1 MFLKLD
7 KKTPKPAV
15 VVVAEVGFAEQTELQ
30 KIILEYPTSKQYYWN
45 TLHQNNNIGI
55 SYIII
60 IILEYPTQ

>member
-30 KIILEYPTSKQYYWN
+30 KIILEYPTSKQ
-45 TLHQNNNIGI
+45 
-55 SYIII
+55 
-60 IILEYPTQ
+60 